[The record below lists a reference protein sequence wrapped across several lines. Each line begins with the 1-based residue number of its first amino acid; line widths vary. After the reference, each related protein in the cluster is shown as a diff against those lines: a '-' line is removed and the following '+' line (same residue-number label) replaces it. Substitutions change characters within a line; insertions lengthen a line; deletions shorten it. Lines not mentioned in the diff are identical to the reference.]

1 MKIISIKVERS
12 KFRIPTAKR
21 GFEFKAKR
29 GKGSYNRRKEK
40 KVKW

>member
-1 MKIISIKVERS
+1 MKKIIFKLEAS